1 MANKI
6 NIKFSL
12 LGKVEYEQGSK
23 RIVALITYRGRNGNK
38 TYEVYYF
45 DKEYDRLAHTNG
57 CCCQSPTFASTEA
70 GALRQINKFFNAK

>member
-6 NIKFSL
+6 DLNISL
-12 LGKVEYEQGSK
+12 IGSTEYKQGSK
-23 RIVALITYRGRNGNK
+23 RIHAFNSYRGNK
-38 TYEVYYF
+38 RIIEVYYY
-45 DKEYDRLAHTNG
+45 DEEYDRTSMTKG